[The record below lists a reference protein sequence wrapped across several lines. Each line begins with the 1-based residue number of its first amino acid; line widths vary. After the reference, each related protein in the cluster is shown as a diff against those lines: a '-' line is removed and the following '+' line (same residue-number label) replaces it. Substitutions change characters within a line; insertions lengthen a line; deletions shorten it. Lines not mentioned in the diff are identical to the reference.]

1 MALQYVF
8 DNVGNILRER
18 TVAAGETISEGE
30 FVTLVGNGE
39 VAQFDPANDDVP
51 FGIVVHNPR
60 GDAIVEHDEDYV
72 AYEDLWT
79 YEAGDDLYVAP
90 LREVDTILPEVIEA
104 QDSPASS
111 VPDFDQDEEV
121 GIVIL
126 GSGETRIVPEGYT
139 YDGTEYSSSGA
150 GAYVPLGR
158 VDHVPTGTRIQ
169 ETYGKRIHTRLD
181 NDVFPA

>member
-8 DNVGNILRER
+8 LQDGNTLRER
-18 TVAAGETISEGE
+18 TVAAGESISEGE
-30 FVTLVGNGE
+30 FVTLAGEGE
-39 VAQFDPANDDVP
+39 VAQFDPATDSVP

-72 AYEDLWT
+72 PYEDLWT
-79 YEAGDDLYVAP
+79 YEAGDDLTLAP
-90 LREVDTILPEVIEA
+90 LREVDTILPEVIDE
-104 QDSPASS
+104 QTSPASS
-111 VPDFDQDEEV
+111 VPDFSQDDEV

-126 GSGETRIVPEGYT
+126 GSGETRIVPAGYT
-139 YDGTEYSSSGA
+139 YDGTQYGNGGA
-150 GAYVPLGR
+150 GDYVPLGR